1 MAHATM
7 APLRIDVV
15 SDIVCPWCYIG
26 TRRLEQAIDS
36 LDGAGS
42 AEAPLV
48 AYHPFLLDPSIPAAG
63 VDLREQ
69 LRRKYGGDPEA
80 MFARVEAAA
89 RETGIPL
96 DFAKVQRMVS
106 TVGAHTL
113 LRHAAA
119 RGTQRALAAA
129 LFEAYF
135 LDGRDIGQ
143 ATVLAV
149 LAERQGFSAD
159 EALRLI
165 GDEKERRR
173 TREDAEES
181 ERRGVEGVPFF
192 MFGDRLALS
201 GAQPLKVFRSTI
213 ERARNEVAS

>member
-1 MAHATM
+1 M

-26 TRRLEQAIDS
+26 TRRLEQAIES
-36 LDGAGS
+36 LGGAAS
-42 AEAPLV
+42 AEAPVV
-48 AYHPFLLDPSIPAAG
+48 AYHPFLLDPSTPVAG

-119 RGTQRALAAA
+119 RGTQRALADA
-129 LFEAYF
+129 LFGAYF

-143 ATVLAV
+143 PSVLAA
-149 LAERQGFSAD
+149 LAERQGFSVD
-159 EALRLI
+159 EALSLI
-165 GDEKERRR
+165 GDENERRR

-213 ERARNEVAS
+213 ERARTEVAS

>member
-1 MAHATM
+1 M

-36 LDGAGS
+36 LGGAGS
-42 AEAPLV
+42 ADAPVV

-63 VDLREQ
+63 VDLRQQ

-119 RGTQRALAAA
+119 RGTQRTLADA

-143 ATVLAV
+143 ASVLAA

-159 EALRLI
+159 EALSLI
-165 GDEKERRR
+165 GDENERRR

-213 ERARNEVAS
+213 ERARTEVAS

>member
-1 MAHATM
+1 MRPM

-119 RGTQRALAAA
+119 RGTQRALADA

>member
-119 RGTQRALAAA
+119 RGTQRALADA

-201 GAQPLKVFRSTI
+201 GAQPLTVFRSTI

>member
-1 MAHATM
+1 M

-119 RGTQRALAAA
+119 RGTQRALADA

-181 ERRGVEGVPFF
+181 EQRGVEGVPFF

-213 ERARNEVAS
+213 ERARNEVTS

>member
-119 RGTQRALAAA
+119 RGTQRALADA

>member
-119 RGTQRALAAA
+119 RGTQRALADA

-181 ERRGVEGVPFF
+181 EQRGVEGVPFF